1 MKPLQLHIIGLTK
14 TFKDLGKGNYLI
26 YFIPGIVVAILFWQ
40 VFLVLGTVENS
51 VSFLDNIPLLGT
63 FLGWILGGTFGL
75 LKIIFTQLFV
85 FFVLTLLSP
94 FNTLLSEKVA
104 FDLTGVKIKFDLER
118 LISDLIRMIFIVLIA
133 VILQLFF
140 FFIYF
145 IVSSIL
151 GLGFLD
157 EAVYFVISAFF
168 YGFAFYDYSLERDQ
182 IGVFGS
188 LRYAF
193 SNILMVSLTGAF
205 FLLLYTIGSFFVGS
219 FTFSFL
225 SIIPNLGII
234 AAPVLTTILA
244 TYVYILNKQ
253 ETNDRTQK

>member
-14 TFKDLGKGNYLI
+14 TFRDLGNGKYLI
-26 YFIPGIVVAILFWQ
+26 YFIPGIIVAILFWQ
-40 VFLVLGTVENS
+40 VFIVLGTVETS
-51 VSFLDNIPLLGT
+51 VSFLDNIPILGT
-63 FLGWILGGTFGL
+63 FLGWILGGALGL
-75 LKIIFTQLFV
+75 LKFIFTQLFV
-85 FFVLTLLSP
+85 FFVLTILSP

-118 LISDLIRMIFIVLIA
+118 FISDLIRMIFIVLVA

-145 IVSSIL
+145 IISSIL

-168 YGFAFYDYSLERDQ
+168 YGFAFYDYNLERDQ

-193 SNILMVSLTGAF
+193 SNMLLVSLTGAF

-225 SIIPNLGII
+225 SILPNLGII

>member
-1 MKPLQLHIIGLTK
+1 MKAVQLHIIGLTK
-14 TFKDLGKGNYLI
+14 TFQDLGKGKYLQF
-26 YFIPGIVVAILFWQ
+26 FIPGIVVAILFWQ
-40 VFLVLGTVENS
+40 VFIFLGTIESS
-51 VSFLDNIPLLGT
+51 VSFLDDIPLIGA
-63 FLGWILGGTFGL
+63 FLGWILGGPFGII
-75 LKIIFTQLFV
+75 KFIFTQLFV

-104 FDLTGVKIKFDLER
+104 FDLKGVKTKFDLER
-118 LISDLIRMIFIVLIA
+118 LISELIRMIFIVLIA

-140 FFIYF
+140 FFIYY

-234 AAPVLTTILA
+234 AAPVITTILA
-244 TYVYILNKQ
+244 TYVYLLNKQ

>member
-1 MKPLQLHIIGLTK
+1 MI
-14 TFKDLGKGNYLI
+14 
-26 YFIPGIVVAILFWQ
+26 
-40 VFLVLGTVENS
+40 
-51 VSFLDNIPLLGT
+51 
-63 FLGWILGGTFGL
+63 
-75 LKIIFTQLFV
+75 
-85 FFVLTLLSP
+85 LSP

-118 LISDLIRMIFIVLIA
+118 LISDLIRMIFIVLVA
-133 VILQLFF
+133 VTLQLFF

-193 SNILMVSLTGAF
+193 SNMLLVSLTGAF

-225 SIIPNLGII
+225 SILPNLGII

>member
-14 TFKDLGKGNYLI
+14 TFTDLGKGKYLI

-40 VFLVLGTVENS
+40 VFIVLGTVETS
-51 VSFLDNIPLLGT
+51 ISFLDDIPLLGT
-63 FLGWILGGTFGL
+63 FLGWVLGGAFGL
-75 LKIIFTQLFV
+75 LKFILTQLFV
-85 FFVLTLLSP
+85 FFVLTILSP

-104 FDLTGVKIKFDLER
+104 FDVTGVKIKFDLER
-118 LISDLIRMIFIVLIA
+118 LNSDLIRMIFIVLVA

-145 IVSSIL
+145 IISSIL

-168 YGFAFYDYSLERDQ
+168 YGFAFFDYSLERDQ

-193 SNILMVSLTGAF
+193 SNMLLVSLTGAF
-205 FLLLYTIGSFFVGS
+205 FLLLYTIGSFFCWIIHFFFLEHITQS
-219 FTFSFL
+219 RYYSRSRFNNHFSNIRL
-225 SIIPNLGII
+225 YS
-234 AAPVLTTILA
+234 
-244 TYVYILNKQ
+244 
-253 ETNDRTQK
+253 

>member
-14 TFKDLGKGNYLI
+14 TIKDLGKGNYLL
-26 YFIPGIVVAILFWQ
+26 YFIPGIVVAVLFWQ
-40 VFLVLGTVENS
+40 VFIFLGTVETS
-51 VSFLDNIPLLGT
+51 VSFLENIPLLGT
-63 FLGWILGGTFGL
+63 FLGWVLGGAFG
-75 LKIIFTQLFV
+75 IIKFITTQLFV
-85 FFVLTLLSP
+85 FFVLTILSP

-118 LISDLIRMIFIVLIA
+118 LISDLIRMVFIVIIA

-145 IVSSIL
+145 IVSSVL
-151 GLGFLD
+151 GLGILD
-157 EAVYFVISAFF
+157 KAVYFLISAFF

-193 SNILMVSLTGAF
+193 SNMFLVSLTGGF

-225 SIIPNLGII
+225 SILPNLGII
-234 AAPVLTTILA
+234 AAPVITTILA

>member
-1 MKPLQLHIIGLTK
+1 MKAVQLHIIGLTK
-14 TFKDLGKGNYLI
+14 TFQDLGKGKYLQF
-26 YFIPGIVVAILFWQ
+26 FIPGIVVAILFWQ
-40 VFLVLGTVENS
+40 VFIFLGTIESS
-51 VSFLDNIPLLGT
+51 VSFLEEIPFIGAI
-63 FLGWILGGTFGL
+63 FGWILGGAFG
-75 LKIIFTQLFV
+75 IIKFIVTQLFI

-104 FDLTGVKIKFDLER
+104 FDLTGKKNKFDLER

-133 VILQLFF
+133 VALQLFF
-140 FFIYF
+140 FLIYF
-145 IVSSIL
+145 IISSIL

-157 EAVYFVISAFF
+157 EAAYFIISAFF
-168 YGFAFYDYSLERDQ
+168 YGFAFFDYSLERDE

-193 SNILMVSLTGAF
+193 SNMLLVSLTGAF
-205 FLLLYTIGSFFVGS
+205 FLLLYAIGSFFVGS
-219 FTFSFL
+219 FSFSFL